1 MKSSGI
7 TKKKL
12 FGRGT
17 PTRNR
22 PISYLMILPWFLLF
36 FIFTVLPV
44 LASMVLSFTDFDML
58 QAPNFNGISNYLRL
72 LLDDDIFLISLKNT
86 IILAIVTGPI
96 GYILS
101 FLFAWGIND
110 MGRGARS
117 VLTLAFYTPSLA
129 GNVYFIWQFFFSGDS
144 RGVLNAFLLKLGVL
158 NSPIDWLNNTSYN
171 MTICIIVIL
180 WMSAGTGFLAFVAG
194 LQSLNNDLSEAGALD
209 GIRNRWQELWFITLP
224 QMKPQLLV
232 GAVFSIS
239 GAFGVGYQNAA
250 LTGNPSTDYSTH
262 TLVLHITDYAFTR
275 YEMGYASTISVIL
288 FLMML
293 LMWRIFNKGLSKWN
307 VG

>member
-1 MKSSGI
+1 MRI
-7 TKKKL
+7 KKTLDK
-12 FGRGT
+12 
-17 PTRNR
+17 NR

-36 FIFTVLPV
+36 FVFTILPV
-44 LASMVLSFTDFDML
+44 FFSIILSFTSFDML
-58 QAPNFNGISNYLRL
+58 QVPKFNGVSNYIRL
-72 LLDDDIFLISLKNT
+72 LLDDDIFIIALKNT
-86 IILAIVTGPI
+86 LVLALITGPL

-110 MGRGARS
+110 LNPKVRS
-117 VLTLAFYTPSLA
+117 LLTLAFYTPSLA
-129 GNVYFIWQFFFSGDS
+129 GNIYFIWQVIFSGDS
-144 RGVLNAFLLKLGVL
+144 RGVLNAFLLTWGVID
-158 NSPIDWLNNTSYN
+158 SPIDWLNNTSYN
-171 MTICIIVIL
+171 MLICIIVIL

-194 LQSLNNDLSEAGALD
+194 LQSLNSELSEAGALD
-209 GIRNRWQELWFITLP
+209 GIKNRWQELWYITLP

-275 YEMGYASTISVIL
+275 YEMGYASAISVLL
-288 FLMML
+288 FIMMVF
-293 LMWRIFNKGLSKWN
+293 MWYVFNKCLSKWN
-307 VG
+307 V